1 MNNHSTNPLPIQC
14 HLTATVQS
22 LSQGT
27 TTPDNQWI
35 TTQPI
40 HCQSSATVLPLSQ
53 MTTPQVYLTTNGNPL
68 HQSIANPVPSDCHC
82 ITTQQRDYKSSIPDY
97 HRTPTWLPLY
107 ATWTTELQLQCHL
120 ITTCLLLDYHLM
132 TTWLPLDYHLTTTW
146 LQLDYHL
153 TTTWVPLEYH
163 LTSTWLP
170 LDYHLTT
177 SWLQLEE
184 RKRKGLNWGLWLV
197 ES

>member
-1 MNNHSTNPLPIQC
+1 MPLDC
-14 HLTATVQS
+14 HCK
-22 LSQGT
+22 T
-27 TTPDNQWI
+27 TQPRDCDSNIPDNQWI

-68 HQSIANPVPSDCHC
+68 HQSIANPVPFDCHC

-132 TTWLPLDYHLTTTW
+132 TTWLPLDYHLTPTW
-146 LQLDYHL
+146 LSLDYHL
-153 TTTWVPLEYH
+153 TATGQCI
-163 LTSTWLP
+163 
-170 LDYHLTT
+170 D
-177 SWLQLEE
+177 
-184 RKRKGLNWGLWLV
+184 
-197 ES
+197 